1 MKLNPIFILTS
12 FFLLVLPTSA
22 QQPAEE
28 CKAKI
33 TYENRNQIEYR
44 PLSVSIVSGV
54 ALDKDQVP
62 IPSVCLGLFTERGHR
77 LVANAVTD
85 QTGSFN
91 FSRVIPGRYRLMAKY
106 NGFCPANLSL
116 RIMRRPSKS
125 NRKGRHLVF
134 HMQPTGMDSCS
145 YGDYK

>member
-1 MKLNPIFILTS
+1 MKLNPIFVLTG
-12 FFLLVLPTSA
+12 FLFLMLPISA

-28 CKAKI
+28 CPKI

-44 PLSVSIVSGV
+44 PLSVSVVSGV

-77 LVANAVTD
+77 LVASAVTD
-85 QTGSFN
+85 QKGGFN
-91 FSRVIPGRYRLMAKY
+91 FSRVIPGRYRLVAMY
-106 NGFCPANLSL
+106 SGFCPANLSL
-116 RIMRRPSKS
+116 RVMRRLSEHEQK
-125 NRKGRHLVF
+125 RKHLVL
-134 HMQPTGMDSCS
+134 HMQPKGMDSCS

>member
-1 MKLNPIFILTS
+1 MKLNPIFILVS
-12 FFLLVLPTSA
+12 FLLLVLPTSA
-22 QQPAEE
+22 QQPEE
-28 CKAKI
+28 CKPNI

-62 IPSVCLGLFTERGHR
+62 IPTVCLGLFTERGHR

-85 QTGSFN
+85 QKGSFN
-91 FSRVIPGRYRLMAKY
+91 FSRVIPGTYRLVAKY
-106 NGFCPANLSL
+106 DGFCPANLSL
-116 RIMRRPSKS
+116 RIMGRPSKS
-125 NRKGRHLVF
+125 NQRPKHLVF

-145 YGDYK
+145 YGGYK